1 MNGFAPSTVGRRFQ
15 RCLVGALF
23 VSGLMLALLTACGIT
38 LSSGEDETEL
48 FKELTVD
55 GEFRVGGTL
64 SLTLSYAQQYPVA
77 VDVACELLLVG
88 FKGTPTP
95 KPTPGTP
102 PPAPIPNL
110 EPTPV
115 NKVLDILAQA
125 LPQNEQGGPF
135 GEATPV
141 LGTIERSFA
150 APALAGRY
158 TVRCIT
164 PRDENNA
171 ISKRITIAPAET
183 PGSGD

>member
-1 MNGFAPSTVGRRFQ
+1 
-15 RCLVGALF
+15 
-23 VSGLMLALLTACGIT
+23 MLALLTACGIT

-48 FKELTVD
+48 FKELTVE

-64 SLTLSYAQQYPVA
+64 SLTLSYAQPYPVT

-115 NKVLDILAQA
+115 NKVLDILSQQ
-125 LPQNEQGGPF
+125 LPNNAEGGPVD
-135 GEATPV
+135 EATPL
-141 LGTIERSFA
+141 LGTVEHSFGAPER
-150 APALAGRY
+150 PGRY
-158 TVRCIT
+158 TVRCYT